1 MMRDTTMKTFWL
13 AAALL
18 LTPLFG
24 ASSAMA
30 QDDDL
35 FGPGPMEREETVAEE
50 RAALESGDLDDRV
63 GVTSE
68 EIVLPEDERARRRI
82 IKALPRKRFLK
93 IGRWEAAPHIGFVTN
108 DPFINRY
115 LLGAGISHHLTEVF
129 AVELIGSFSPDFGRG
144 DWKAITDQLV
154 EENQVSPDISKILF
168 YGNINF
174 QFSPIYGKVAVMG
187 RTIVNFDVFGSF
199 GTGLVYTRDDLE
211 ALQAQEDP
219 AAVATQNQYHPTTN
233 FGAGFRILLN
243 PNIAVRIEG
252 RSMVYVET
260 VKSTTLEMKNNFLLL
275 GSVAFFFPGMN

>member
-1 MMRDTTMKTFWL
+1 MMRDTTMKTIWL

-18 LTPLFG
+18 LTPVLS
-24 ASSAMA
+24 ASSAFA
-30 QDDDL
+30 QSDDDL
-35 FGPGPMEREETVAEE
+35 FGPSDREETVAEE

-63 GVTSE
+63 GVQSE
-68 EIVLPEDERARRRI
+68 DIVLPEDARSRRRI

-129 AVELIGSFSPDFGRG
+129 AIELIGSFSPDFGRG
-144 DWKAITDQLV
+144 DWKAITEQLV

-168 YGNINF
+168 YGNVNF

-199 GTGLVYTRDDLE
+199 GTGIVYTGDDLE

-219 AAVATQNQYHPTTN
+219 AAIATQNQYHPTTN
-233 FGAGFRILLN
+233 FGGGFRILLN

-252 RSMVYVET
+252 RSMVYIET

>member
-1 MMRDTTMKTFWL
+1 MKTLWFHV
-13 AAALL
+13 ARTMGAALL
-18 LTPLFG
+18 STSLMGSTAL
-24 ASSAMA
+24 A

-35 FGPGPMEREETVAEE
+35 FGGEGTVRDERQDVLSGDFDDRIGSDGSAELELPEE
-50 RAALESGDLDDRV
+50 RQ
-63 GVTSE
+63 
-68 EIVLPEDERARRRI
+68 RRRI

-115 LLGAGISHHLTEVF
+115 MLGAGISHHLTEVF
-129 AVELIGSFSPDFGRG
+129 AIELLGSFSPDFGTG
-144 DWKAITDQLV
+144 DWKPITHQLV

-168 YGNINF
+168 YGNLNF

-199 GTGLVYTRDDLE
+199 GTGLVYTKDDLE
-211 ALQAQEDP
+211 ALQATDDP
-219 AAVATQNQYHPTTN
+219 DAVATQTQYHPTTN

-243 PNIAVRIEG
+243 PNIAVRLEG
-252 RSMVYVET
+252 RSMVYIET

-275 GSVAFFFPGMN
+275 GSVAFFFPGME